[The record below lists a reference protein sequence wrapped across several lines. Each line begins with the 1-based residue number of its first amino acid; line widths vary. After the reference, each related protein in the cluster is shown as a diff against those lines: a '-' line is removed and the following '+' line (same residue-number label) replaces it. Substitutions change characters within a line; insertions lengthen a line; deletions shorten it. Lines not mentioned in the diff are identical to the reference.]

1 MSTYSHLCPGVG
13 PTGFPRPKGG
23 GGKEKPACQ
32 PAGVTC
38 PAATTNWL
46 KRSGKDKREKP
57 KVQLRN
63 EFG

>member
-1 MSTYSHLCPGVG
+1 VG